1 MSRSPSIQFDLIT
14 SSISAFYLLCNK
26 AVLPHDLSLI
36 IKIANALV
44 AFFQLGTE
52 RMGLPEGDAA
62 GIRLIIIEVIFFVLS
77 IGAVGLRIWS
87 RRLKRRPLGL
97 DDYSVVLG
105 LVCVPFNR
113 DQQPC

>member
-1 MSRSPSIQFDLIT
+1 MSPSPSIQFDIIT
-14 SSISAFYLLCNK
+14 SSIAALYVLCNK

-36 IKIANALV
+36 NKIANALV

-62 GIRLIIIEVIFFVLS
+62 GIRLIIIEVLFFVLS

-87 RRLKRRPLGL
+87 RRLKRRALSL
-97 DDYSVVLG
+97 DDYAVILG
-105 LVCVPFNR
+105 LVCVLFNR